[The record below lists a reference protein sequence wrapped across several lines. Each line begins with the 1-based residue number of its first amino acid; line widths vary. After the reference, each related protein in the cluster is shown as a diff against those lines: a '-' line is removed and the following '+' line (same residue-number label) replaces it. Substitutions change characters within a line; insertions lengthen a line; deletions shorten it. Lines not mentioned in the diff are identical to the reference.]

1 MALGTAGAVYRRENH
16 ASGSGRG
23 RPYELPVVT
32 LLVQKFGGTSVAD
45 PDRIRAVADH
55 IVRTRRDGH
64 DVVVVVSAMGKTT
77 DDLERLAHDVAAQPA
92 RARDGHAAHRR

>member
-1 MALGTAGAVYRRENH
+1 MTNAQVEAAGTV
-16 ASGSGRG
+16 
-23 RPYELPVVT
+23 PVVT

-77 DDLERLAHDVAAQPA
+77 DDLVRLAHEVA
-92 RARDGHAAHRR
+92 RRTGGARDGHAAHLR